1 MAVPKHTEYP
11 QAKPAPIHRARG
23 SALRLEG
30 TEKVQMTMKQIDAY
44 LERIGYS
51 GPREVSVATLKQLHL
66 AHMLSV
72 PFENLDIHLGHPIA
86 VSLPSLYEKIVQ
98 RRRGGFCYELNGL
111 FGWLLV
117 ELGFKVAMLS
127 ARVFNGSQPG
137 PEFDHMILLVKLEEH
152 LIADVGFGDSFLEP
166 LWLNTHETVLQY
178 GSSYRLV
185 GSEPAMVLERRRDS
199 DWESQ
204 YVFSLV
210 PRRLA
215 EFSAMCHHH
224 QTSPESHFTQKAV
237 CSMATTNGRITLANG
252 RLIMTT
258 AAQREVLEVTSEEE
272 YQSHLKVHFGITLGE
287 GERTDRLMHRGCSF

>member
-1 MAVPKHTEYP
+1 M
-11 QAKPAPIHRARG
+11 
-23 SALRLEG
+23 
-30 TEKVQMTMKQIDAY
+30 KVMQIDAY

-51 GPREVSVATLKQLHL
+51 GPREVTVDTLKQLHL
-66 AHMLSV
+66 AHTLSV
-72 PFENLDIHLGHPIA
+72 PFENLDIHFGHPIE
-86 VSLPSLYEKIVQ
+86 VSLPSFYDKIVQ

-117 ELGFKVAMLS
+117 ELGFKVVMLS

-137 PEFDHMILLVKLEEH
+137 PEFDHMVLLVKLKKR
-152 LIADVGFGDSFLEP
+152 LIADVGFGDSFLES
-166 LWLNTHETVLQY
+166 LWLDTHEAVVQH
-178 GSSYRLV
+178 GSSYRLG
-185 GSEPAMVLERRRDS
+185 GSESAKVLERRRES

-215 EFSAMCHHH
+215 EFGAMCHYH

-237 CSMATTNGRITLANG
+237 CSLATTNGRITLANG

-258 AAQREVLEVTSEEE
+258 GAQREELAVTSEEG
-272 YQSHLKVHFGITLGE
+272 YRTLLKIHFGIALGE
-287 GERTDRLMHRGCSF
+287 GERIDRLMLQAAASNSTLT